1 VTCDSSK
8 AATRHA
14 IRPAKSFQCEI
25 HATGLH
31 QPAASHRPVVLPDVL
46 VPDGTRAA
54 RVKNAAL
61 LFSGGIKKTLVAIV
75 KSTKRGQKKG
85 LFVTREHAH
94 GQ

>member
-1 VTCDSSK
+1 
-8 AATRHA
+8 
-14 IRPAKSFQCEI
+14 
-25 HATGLH
+25 
-31 QPAASHRPVVLPDVL
+31 L
-46 VPDGTRAA
+46 VPDGAHAA